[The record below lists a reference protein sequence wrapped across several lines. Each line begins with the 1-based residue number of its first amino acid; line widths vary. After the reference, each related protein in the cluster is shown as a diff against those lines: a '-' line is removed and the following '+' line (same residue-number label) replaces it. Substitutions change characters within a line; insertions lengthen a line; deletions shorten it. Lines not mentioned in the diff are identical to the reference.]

1 MTLINQ
7 LVEEI
12 QNEFD
17 KREDSYK
24 NTKVKEIYKP
34 LPKLKNKYLKV
45 VIQEISNSE
54 IRSRSTIQGEMT
66 TQLGYQITTY
76 SRDTEEYDAV
86 DSVKFMMDI
95 VNDYLQSKYLM
106 RRLGDRVIVPYITDN
121 TIMTCTQRYT
131 CVYDKETN
139 LIYED

>member
-1 MTLINQ
+1 
-7 LVEEI
+7 
-12 QNEFD
+12 
-17 KREDSYK
+17 
-24 NTKVKEIYKP
+24 
-34 LPKLKNKYLKV
+34 
-45 VIQEISNSE
+45 
-54 IRSRSTIQGEMT
+54 MT